1 MKTFVYVDGFNLYHR
16 ALRKTRHKWLDLHAL
31 AQAVLPAGTTVQ
43 RINYYTADVSS
54 KVSPQAPRNQFMYLK
69 ALKTIPHLKIHKG
82 RFRAS
87 EVMAFLAQPPEF
99 QPTARILPD
108 PPARFAK
115 IVKLEEKGTDVNL
128 GVHLVRDALVGAFEQ
143 AAILTNDTDLSE
155 AVRIVVQEAGL
166 PVILLTPTPKP
177 ARDLHRYVAE
187 VRHIEP
193 YIAANQFP
201 DPVVSS
207 DGGIIPKPD
216 TR

>member
-128 GVHLVRDALVGAFEQ
+128 GCTSYEMHLSGRLNRLQSSLMTRIFQKQCALWCRKRAC
-143 AAILTNDTDLSE
+143 
-155 AVRIVVQEAGL
+155 
-166 PVILLTPTPKP
+166 P
-177 ARDLHRYVAE
+177 
-187 VRHIEP
+187 
-193 YIAANQFP
+193 
-201 DPVVSS
+201 
-207 DGGIIPKPD
+207 
-216 TR
+216 